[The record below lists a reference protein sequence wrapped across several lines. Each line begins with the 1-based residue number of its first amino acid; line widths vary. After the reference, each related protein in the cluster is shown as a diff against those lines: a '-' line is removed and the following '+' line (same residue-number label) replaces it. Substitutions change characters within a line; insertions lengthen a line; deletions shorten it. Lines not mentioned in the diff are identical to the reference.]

1 MIDSGRHFRG
11 ARDHSCLAFGAQLDR
26 KVGLWFD
33 KDTGPARLFQEP
45 CLRALPRLLGSD
57 LDEIAFDITKER
69 ADQPHL
75 MIGRVTRQEQFSQ
88 RDERVFDERVR
99 STIDVVE

>member
-1 MIDSGRHFRG
+1 
-11 ARDHSCLAFGAQLDR
+11 
-26 KVGLWFD
+26 
-33 KDTGPARLFQEP
+33 
-45 CLRALPRLLGSD
+45 
-57 LDEIAFDITKER
+57 
-69 ADQPHL
+69 